1 MSKVINEEEK
11 QKNAGDDSSEEI
23 SDPELQQVL
32 RDADLETDQQ
42 LQQTS
47 MYHHYTM
54 QRRDVI
60 QLLQFEGHS
69 VHSLYNLLINF
80 IPNLKLPKHAELVS
94 VFSPKP
100 FLGCSYNEC

>member
-1 MSKVINEEEK
+1 VSKVINEEEK

-23 SDPELQQVL
+23 SDLELQQVI

-54 QRRDVI
+54 Q
-60 QLLQFEGHS
+60 
-69 VHSLYNLLINF
+69 
-80 IPNLKLPKHAELVS
+80 
-94 VFSPKP
+94 
-100 FLGCSYNEC
+100 